1 MKTLIPIILILFFQS
16 TAYSQI
22 NTEWVG
28 IYSWFPQS
36 VNFPNDIV
44 SDQNNN
50 IFITG
55 SSRSQG
61 YGSEKFVIIKY
72 GPAGNEEWVKIL
84 PGFGIGQSIAVDRN
98 GFIIAGGQM
107 KDTFNIPDDYCVVKL
122 DQNGNVRWLSRY
134 DGPLQHYDYGDHMI
148 VDSNNNIYVTG
159 ISSDTATYYATIKYN
174 SSGVQQ
180 WVKRYKFRNGGGLN
194 TPVRLAFD
202 NFGNLYLSAYQF
214 FATTDE
220 DFLLIKYDINGNQLW
235 SRTLNTPG
243 DTTNYCVG
251 LAIDIAGNVIVT
263 GIAYGYGMYTFKYDP
278 QGILLWTLP
287 YLSNNNYSGLPTSI
301 TVDSSLNIYI
311 AGSVNSPNYENF
323 LVLKYDANGTKLWEK
338 SYSGTANQT
347 DRANDLIIDKFGYIY
362 STGFIVNSFS
372 NWTDYFT
379 VKLDQSGNEIWQASF
394 NSSIS
399 AGGDLS
405 KAITLTNSNKVVVT
419 GESPVL
425 PNYTWS
431 ITTVQYS
438 QPVGIEPN
446 SNETPKFFNL
456 FQNYPN
462 PFNPSTEIKFD
473 LPKDVYVTVKIFDI
487 LGKEVTALMYKEFRN
502 AGRCKLNWNSDKC
515 ASGVYIYRIEAGD
528 YVNSRKMV
536 LIK

>member
-1 MKTLIPIILILFFQS
+1 MKTTFSIVILILLNTLIS
-16 TAYSQI
+16 SQVS
-22 NTEWVG
+22 TEWVG
-28 IYSWFPQS
+28 IYSRVPQS
-36 VNFPNDIV
+36 INSTHDIV
-44 SDQNNN
+44 SDANNN
-50 IFITG
+50 VFVTG
-55 SSRSQG
+55 STRSQG
-61 YGSEKFVIIKY
+61 YGSEKFVVIKY
-72 GPAGNEEWVKIL
+72 SPTGIEEWVKIL
-84 PGFGIGQSIAVDRN
+84 PGFGIGKSIAIDRN
-98 GFIIAGGQM
+98 GYIVVGGQM
-107 KDTFNIPDDYCVVKL
+107 KDTFNVSEDYCVVKF
-122 DQNGNVRWLSRY
+122 DQNGNLLWLSRY
-134 DGPLQHYDYGDHMI
+134 DGPMHHYDYGEYMI
-148 VDSNNNIYVTG
+148 IDSSNNIYITG
-159 ISSDTATYYATIKYN
+159 TSYDTVTYYATVKYN
-174 SSGVQQ
+174 SSGGQQ
-180 WVKRYKFRNGGGLN
+180 WVKRYKFRNGGGLT
-194 TPVRLAFD
+194 TPVRLALD

-214 FATTDE
+214 FASTDE

-251 LAIDIAGNVIVT
+251 LDIDKAGNVIVT
-263 GIAYGYGMYTFKYDP
+263 GIAYGYGMYTFKYNP
-278 QGILLWTLP
+278 QGMLLWTQP
-287 YLSNNNYSGLPTSI
+287 YLSNNNYSGLPSSI
-301 TVDSSLNIYI
+301 IVDSSLNIYI

-399 AGGDLS
+399 GGGDLS

-425 PNYTWS
+425 PNYTLS
-431 ITTVQYS
+431 MTTVQYS

-446 SNETPKFFNL
+446 SHETPKFFNL

-473 LPKDVYVTVKIFDI
+473 LPKDVDVTVKIFDI
-487 LGKEVTALMYKEFRN
+487 LGREVTALMNKEFRN
-502 AGRCKLNWNSDKC
+502 AGRYKLNWNSDKC